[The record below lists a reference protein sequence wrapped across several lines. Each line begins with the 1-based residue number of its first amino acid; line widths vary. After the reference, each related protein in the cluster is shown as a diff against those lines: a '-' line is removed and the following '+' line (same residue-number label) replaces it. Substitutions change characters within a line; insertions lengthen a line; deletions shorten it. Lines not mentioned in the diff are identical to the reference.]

1 MIKRPK
7 KVQKIEN
14 GYLSN
19 ERYQDYAENQFKTIY
34 DYLDAKD
41 TFEGKEIKRHY
52 FHTTVG
58 NLETD
63 INNLGVQRL
72 ITINLYA
79 RSNYNS
85 YFKIPTYYPSETA
98 YNITYYEKADGD
110 VKIYFGANYS
120 SNNEVYGYIE
130 YI

>member
-7 KVQKIEN
+7 KVQKIEK

-19 ERYQDYAENQFKTIY
+19 EKYQDYAENQFKTIY
-34 DYLDAKD
+34 DYLDGYS
-41 TFEGKEIKRHY
+41 TFDGQEIKRQY
-52 FHTTVG
+52 INSTVG
-58 NLETD
+58 SVEND